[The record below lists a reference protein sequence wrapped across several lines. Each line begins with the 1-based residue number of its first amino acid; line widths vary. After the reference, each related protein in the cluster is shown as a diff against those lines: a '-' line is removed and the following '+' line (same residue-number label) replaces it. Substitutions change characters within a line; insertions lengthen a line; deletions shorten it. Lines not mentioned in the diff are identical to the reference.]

1 METENQQLKKAN
13 LKQAEQILILQD
25 KLQSKY
31 LIFIL
36 FDFFVLAYFGVHLA
50 VSVSSS

>member
-31 LIFIL
+31 SFFLYF
-36 FDFFVLAYFGVHLA
+36 FDLLCALA
-50 VSVSSS
+50 